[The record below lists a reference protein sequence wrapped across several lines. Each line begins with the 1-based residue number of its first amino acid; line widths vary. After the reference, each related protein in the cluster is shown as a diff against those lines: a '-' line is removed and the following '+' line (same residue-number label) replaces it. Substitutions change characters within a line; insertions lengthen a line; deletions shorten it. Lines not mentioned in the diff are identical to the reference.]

1 MSAVRNR
8 SGLLVRL
15 VGRCETAAAMPTPRA
30 RSLRLLRLVLVA
42 ALLATWLL
50 PGRVAAASGPAPGA
64 AGDGAL
70 GAVHSGARGAGDSG
84 ALWFPRSAT
93 LPFGGPNSRGV
104 ALPRGPL
111 AARPVA
117 ALPRGPAAGPRE
129 VRARYAA
136 LVDPATGAVL
146 WGRRSRAPAPPA
158 SLTKMLTALAVRASL
173 DLDEVTVASRKAAR
187 QPARR
192 LAMRR
197 GQKLTVDQALKA
209 LMIVSANDVAVML
222 AESAGGSVAR
232 FSRAMDAE
240 SALLGLRASSWRNP
254 NGLDA
259 RGHRSTAFDLAILAR
274 AVLQDRWLARV
285 ARMRHDAFTTPNG
298 RKVTLTARSR
308 FLGGYRGAVGV
319 KTGFTDDAG
328 HCLAAAATRGGRTL
342 IAVVLHSPDNAA
354 DAGRM
359 LDWGFGRGRSART
372 GLRLPAYTP
381 PASADALLTRPP
393 QAVERHRTEA
403 PEALAAAGLARVGAT
418 PDRRPVGRRAAWGWR
433 DRRRVA
439 TAAGAVAALLAAVA
453 LAVHRLRQRA

>member
-1 MSAVRNR
+1 MILEDADRNR

-15 VGRCETAAAMPTPRA
+15 VGRCETAAAMA
-30 RSLRLLRLVLVA
+30 RSRVRPLRRLLRLVVVA
-42 ALLATWLL
+42 ALLATWLF
-50 PGRVAAASGPAPGA
+50 PGPVAAAPGA
-64 AGDGAL
+64 AR
-70 GAVHSGARGAGDSG
+70 GAVDSG
-84 ALWFPRSAT
+84 ALPVLRSAT
-93 LPFGGPNSRGV
+93 LPFGGPTSRGV
-104 ALPRGPL
+104 G
-111 AARPVA
+111 
-117 ALPRGPAAGPRE
+117 LPRGPAVGLRRAPTPGPRE
-129 VRARYAA
+129 VRARHAI
-136 LVDPATGAVL
+136 LVDPANRAVL
-146 WGRRSRAPAPPA
+146 WGRRSRTPAPPA

-173 DLDEVTVASRKAAR
+173 DLDEVTVASREAAR

-222 AESAGGSVAR
+222 AETAGGSVAR

-240 SALLGLRASSWRNP
+240 SERLGLRASSWRNP
-254 NGLDA
+254 SGLDA

-285 ARMRHDAFTTPNG
+285 ARMRRAAFTTPSG
-298 RKVTLTARSR
+298 RRHTLTARSR
-308 FLGGYRGAVGV
+308 FLLGYRGAIGV

-342 IAVVLHSPDNAA
+342 IAVVLHSPDNAG

-381 PASADALLTRPP
+381 PASVDALLTRPP
-393 QAVERHRTEA
+393 QAVERHRKDA
-403 PEALAAAGLARVGAT
+403 PETLAAAGLARVGAT
-418 PDRRPVGRRAAWGWR
+418 PDRRPVGSRAAWPWR
-433 DRRRVA
+433 DRRWVA
-439 TAAGAVAALLAAVA
+439 AAAGAVAALLAAVA